1 MLKKLKLRRN
11 RTLMSSTNYPY
22 ETQIQVTFRD
32 LDALG
37 HVNNAV
43 YFTYLE
49 SARIQYITKFM
60 EQSLPNRFDLLSIPI
75 ILVEASCTY
84 KSQALFGEKLT
95 VGVGVSRFGTKSFD
109 LMYKIVGEDGR
120 LVATAKTVQVMYNYD
135 TNSAFPI
142 PQEIKTAVF
151 NFQTDWVPD

>member
-1 MLKKLKLRRN
+1 
-11 RTLMSSTNYPY
+11 MSITNYPF
-22 ETQIQVTFRD
+22 EANIKVTFRD

-49 SARIQYITKFM
+49 SARIRYITQFL
-60 EQSLPNRFDLLSIPI
+60 EQGSPTPFDLLDIPI

-109 LMYKIVGEDGR
+109 LVYKIVGEDGR
-120 LVATAKTVQVMYNYD
+120 LVATGKTIQVMYNYD
-135 TNSAFPI
+135 TSSDFPI
-142 PQEIKTAVF
+142 PEEIKTTVF
-151 NFQTDWVPD
+151 TFQADWRPD